1 MNSRL
6 AQLFDAARGCA
17 SVVLLLGVTSIG
29 LIAQQPAASP
39 AAQSVRP
46 WYERISLRGYTQ
58 IRYNRLLETNRNL
71 TCAQCDRSIG
81 NGGGISLRR
90 ARLTISGDLGDR
102 AAFLIQPDMAVD
114 AAGATMYFQIRDLFV
129 DVFLDKDKASRL
141 RLGQSKVPYGF
152 ENVQSSSNRAPL
164 DRDDAINSGAPNER
178 DIGVFYLWT
187 PKGPK
192 ATFRMLTDSGYKG
205 SGDYGVLAF
214 GVYNGQSA
222 NRPEANNSLHGVA
235 RLAYPFT
242 LPNGHIVELG
252 ASAYTGNFVVT
263 TRSAGVT
270 GPTEF
275 NDQRVAGMV
284 IWYPKPIGFAAEW
297 TAGEGPE
304 FNPALTPR
312 RIDVQDL
319 SGGYAMLIAR
329 VRGPGAQMFY
339 PFVRWQT
346 YEGGKKHEQD
356 ARSYDVNELEIGSE
370 WSPVRVLEFTA
381 QYTISDR
388 RYEDNATIG
397 NRQKGRLLRL
407 QLQVNY

>member
-1 MNSRL
+1 MTMSLRL

-17 SVVLLLGVTSIG
+17 SVALLLGVTSVA
-29 LIAQQPAASP
+29 LTAQQPAASP
-39 AAQSVRP
+39 APAARP

-58 IRYNRLLETNRNL
+58 IRYNRLLETNPNL
-71 TCAQCDRSIG
+71 TCPQCDRSIG
-81 NGGGISLRR
+81 NNGGISIRR
-90 ARLTISGDLGDR
+90 ARLTFSGDLGDR
-102 AAFLIQPDMAVD
+102 AAFSIQPDMATD
-114 AAGATMYFQIRDLFV
+114 AAGATLYFQIRDLFV

-192 ATFRMLTDSGYKG
+192 ATFRTLTDSGYKG
-205 SGDYGVLAF
+205 SGDYGVVAF

-235 RLAYPFT
+235 RLSYPFA
-242 LPNGHIVELG
+242 LPNGQIVELG

-263 TRSAGVT
+263 RSAGVL
-270 GPTEF
+270 GPSEF
-275 NDQRVAGMV
+275 NDQRIAGMV

-304 FNPALTPR
+304 FNPASTPH
-312 RIDVQDL
+312 RIEVKDL

-356 ARSYDVNELEIGSE
+356 ARSYDVKELEIGSE
-370 WSPVRVLEFTA
+370 WQPVRALEFTA

-397 NRQKGRLLRL
+397 NRQKGRMLRL

>member
-1 MNSRL
+1 MRLRL

-17 SVVLLLGVTSIG
+17 SVVLLIGVTSVE

-39 AAQSVRP
+39 AAQPAKP

-58 IRYNRLLETNRNL
+58 IRYNRLLETNPNL
-71 TCAQCDRSIG
+71 TCQQCDRSIG
-81 NGGGISLRR
+81 NTGGISIRR
-90 ARLTISGDLGDR
+90 ARLTFSGDLGDR
-102 AAFLIQPDMAVD
+102 AAFSIQPDMATD
-114 AAGATMYFQIRDLFV
+114 AAGATLYFQIRDLFV
-129 DVFLDKDKASRL
+129 DVFLDKDKLSRL

-152 ENVQSSSNRAPL
+152 ENLQSSSNRAPL

-178 DIGVFYLWT
+178 DIGVFYMFT
-187 PKGPK
+187 PKGAK
-192 ATFRMLTDSGYKG
+192 STFRTLTDSGYKG
-205 SGDYGVLAF
+205 SGDYGVITF
-214 GVYNGQSA
+214 GVYNGQSS

-235 RLAYPFT
+235 RLAYPFAM
-242 LPNGHIVELG
+242 PNGQILELG

-263 TRSAGVT
+263 TRSTGVT
-270 GPTEF
+270 GPSEF

-284 IWYPKPIGFAAEW
+284 ILYPKPIGFAAEW
-297 TAGEGPE
+297 TTGEGPE
-304 FNPALTPR
+304 FNPASTPR
-312 RIDVQDL
+312 RIEVQDL

-339 PFVRWQT
+339 PFVRWQR
-346 YEGGKKHEQD
+346 YDGGKKHEQD
-356 ARSYDVNELEIGSE
+356 ARSYDVKELEFGSE
-370 WSPVRVLEFTA
+370 WSPVRALEFTA

-397 NRQKGRLLRL
+397 NHQKGQLLRL